1 MICNNCDAKIDEDV
15 DITYYSCGHRY
26 HKYCLLKK
34 RYSLLKPKCP
44 ICEKGYIIN
53 KDYSKESDCESD
65 SDSDNVSDTE
75 YEAESAILG
84 DGFTLVIHSAL
95 VLVIIYV
102 TVYMFNLF

>member
-1 MICNNCDAKIDEDV
+1 MLCDNCDAKIDEDV
-15 DITYYSCGHRY
+15 DITCYSCGHRY

-34 RYSLLKPKCP
+34 RHSLLKPKCP

-53 KDYSKESDCESD
+53 VDSSKSDNESDNE
-65 SDSDNVSDTE
+65 SDTE

-84 DGFTLVIHSAL
+84 DGFTLVIHSSL

-102 TVYMFNLF
+102 TVYVFNLC